1 MSVIK
6 IFGSDP
12 PCARCRATEKIVR
25 EVVKE
30 LNLNVDV
37 KHISVFSEEAD
48 KYGITTTPA
57 VVINDKIV
65 FSGRVP
71 TKEEI
76 KDIILRELKS

>member
-1 MSVIK
+1 MSIIK
-6 IFGSDP
+6 VFGSDP
-12 PCARCRATEKIVR
+12 PCARCRATEKIVK

>member
-12 PCARCRATEKIVR
+12 PCARCRATEKIVK

>member
-1 MSVIK
+1 MSMIK
-6 IFGSDP
+6 VFGSDP

>member
-1 MSVIK
+1 MIK
-6 IFGSDP
+6 VFGSDP

>member
-6 IFGSDP
+6 IFGTDP
-12 PCARCRATEKIVR
+12 PCARCRATEKIVK

-37 KHISVFSEEAD
+37 KHISAFSEEAD

>member
-1 MSVIK
+1 MSIIK
-6 IFGSDP
+6 VFGSDP

>member
-1 MSVIK
+1 MSIIK
-6 IFGSDP
+6 VFGSDP
-12 PCARCRATEKIVR
+12 PCPRCRATEKIVK